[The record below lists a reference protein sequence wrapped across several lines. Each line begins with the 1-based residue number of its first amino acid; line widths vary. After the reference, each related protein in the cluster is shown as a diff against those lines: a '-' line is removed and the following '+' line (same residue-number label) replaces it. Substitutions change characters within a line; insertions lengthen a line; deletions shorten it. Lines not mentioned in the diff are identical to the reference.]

1 MAIIGIR
8 DLVHTSK
15 DVLARVEDDKEPF
28 LITRRGQPVAA
39 LVPVDPAEAE
49 RYVLASAPAL
59 VESRRSAEQRPRRT
73 RPISE
78 VAEHYGIE
86 PSEPESSSEAPSG
99 ELEIMASL
107 RPFVGRHVAEQYV
120 EKADQQLGLI
130 TDKVLKTAEGWGLFE
145 SDRAS
150 DRAVVSARVH
160 ALNQRLLGLEVRTL
174 LREAVGQR
182 LEGLG
187 LSVEAQDASDDASE
201 GVFGSS
207 LADEA
212 VDEAVQRVDVVN
224 QRIFT
229 LAEQD
234 PSAFSLAAYELSVR
248 TGIEMLGSRMPGYG
262 AIAWGEVRG
271 GGYLSAEGG
280 VSAEGGAT
288 QAAG

>member
-39 LVPVDPAEAE
+39 LVPVDAAEAE

-59 VESRRSAEQRPRRT
+59 VESRRSAEERPRRA
-73 RPISE
+73 RPIGE

-86 PSEPESSSEAPSG
+86 PSEPGSSIEALSG
-99 ELEIMASL
+99 GMEIVASL
-107 RPFVGRHVAEQYV
+107 RPFVGRHVAEQYA
-120 EKADQQLGLI
+120 EKADQQLGSI

-145 SDRAS
+145 SDSAS

-174 LREAVGQR
+174 LKEAVGQR

-187 LSVEAQDASDDASE
+187 WSTEVEETSDDASE

-229 LAEQD
+229 LVEQD

-248 TGIEMLGSRMPGYG
+248 TGIEMLGSRMPAYG
-262 AIAWGEVRG
+262 AIAWGEVRSD
-271 GGYLSAEGG
+271 YLSAEGG
-280 VSAEGGAT
+280 AP